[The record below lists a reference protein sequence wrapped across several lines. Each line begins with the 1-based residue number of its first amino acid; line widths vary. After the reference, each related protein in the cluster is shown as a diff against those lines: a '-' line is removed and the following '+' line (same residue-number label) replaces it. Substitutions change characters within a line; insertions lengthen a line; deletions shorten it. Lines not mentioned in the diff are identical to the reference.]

1 VRVVDLLTSLGKKFY
16 IKKDLQPFLP
26 AGVDNPLRIPQHH

>member
-1 VRVVDLLTSLGKKFY
+1 MIEKLNRLNKAHY

-26 AGVDNPLRIPQHH
+26 PGYLNPLRIPQHH